1 MASIIPPRAGSAPP
15 IRGRDDFNSSL
26 PTRLN
31 TRRIPK
37 PPRATSD
44 QGQLKHGAPPRIP
57 SSNSQQKTQKSRR
70 ATKQGVCSELIA
82 ERCSIAMSRTETVL
96 VSSSGDVIVCRC
108 RRSSQPY
115 YGKGRQDALEGWS
128 SVVIPC
134 CDTDCIGGHDT
145 PWSPV
150 FDTLKVT
157 QQVSGEISQA
167 SEMSTYEWEQKD
179 KFVFSKRGLLGGA
192 IHSPIHDV
200 QHGNQQQE
208 EEATV
213 VNDEPKNNGDQPQV
227 PVCDDSV
234 EDNNVDVYDGGI
246 LPLPSFD
253 YSHFSAG
260 HNDMISF
267 PGNGERS
274 RRKNQF
280 SFPTINEGDEK
291 KADDGDDKVD
301 ATDVQE
307 FVHGVPKFLSSLSQ
321 IRITKVSAHPLGA
334 HVLLISAEAIL
345 FSYGL
350 NNHGQLGIG
359 MKFDVR
365 DNQRG
370 FLTTPTIITPLL
382 ENGGKTINCAAGV
395 DHSLVVVSTEGRR
408 IQKVQSNPGVA
419 DSDVGALSIS
429 RVTSSPSR
437 LFVEKDE
444 DDHVAE
450 VHSTDT
456 ANEAVLHHQIYGFGN
471 NEFMKLGLVNASSEN
486 HESEGDVADVLLP
499 RRVAL
504 HCTVWPQ
511 KSASESQSLPR
522 HGVFDVAASAEH
534 SAALVRRATGDVEV
548 YMWGNASLGALG
560 SFEKTDSEQN
570 KNSPRKEKTRRSTV
584 TKIFPIPTVVE
595 ELSYRPSRDTPGGDF
610 PKHVTLGPYCTFVV
624 MSSGRCLSCG
634 YSPEGMLGQGHG
646 VTHAVKPAALYF
658 PEDSKIVSIS
668 SGAYHCVAISD
679 DGRAYSWGINSHGR
693 LGLGRQGDYTATY
706 PGEAGGSKSV
716 VEWLPQKLEVAD
728 CADKD
733 SGCPSPRIIRV
744 CAGYDG
750 SMLVVD
756 SGKVL
761 SFGKKSGRLGVG
773 ELTNDVTS
781 PQPMFG
787 GLRLFRGSQPKPE
800 TTSVSQAP

>member
-1 MASIIPPRAGSAPP
+1 MTSATPPRAGSAPP
-15 IRGRDDFNSSL
+15 IRGRDGFNNS
-26 PTRLN
+26 PPARVEP
-31 TRRIPK
+31 RRIQK
-37 PPRATSD
+37 PAATSSISN
-44 QGQLKHGAPPRIP
+44 GQPPHGAPPRVP
-57 SSNSQQKTQKSRR
+57 VAHSKQKPKR
-70 ATKQGVCSELIA
+70 ARKPTKQYVCSGDIA
-82 ERCSIAMSRTETVL
+82 ERCSVAMSRTETIL

-108 RRSSQPY
+108 RKSSQPY
-115 YGKGRQDALEGWS
+115 SGQVRQDALEGWS

-134 CDTDCIGGHDT
+134 CDTDCIGGNDN

-167 SEMSTYEWEQKD
+167 SEMSTYEWEQAD

-200 QHGNQQQE
+200 KHGNQRQE
-208 EEATV
+208 EDATV
-213 VNDEPKNNGDQPQV
+213 VNNEPKSQGSQSQA
-227 PVCDDSV
+227 PVSDDSAD
-234 EDNNVDVYDGGI
+234 EMNSDIYDGGI

-260 HNDMISF
+260 DNDMISVS
-267 PGNGERS
+267 GNGDRR
-274 RRKNQF
+274 RRKSQLP
-280 SFPTINEGDEK
+280 FPTIKEGDEK
-291 KADDGDDKVD
+291 KADDGDDRND
-301 ATDVQE
+301 ASDVEQ

-359 MKFDVR
+359 MKFSVN
-365 DNQRG
+365 DNKRG
-370 FLTTPTIITPLL
+370 FLTNPIIITPLL
-382 ENGGKTINCAAGV
+382 ENGGKAINCAAGV
-395 DHSLVVVSTEGRR
+395 DHSIVVVSTEGRR
-408 IQKVQSNPGVA
+408 IQKVQTDSGDA
-419 DSDVGALSIS
+419 QSDVGALSIS

-437 LFVEKDE
+437 LFVDKD
-444 DDHVAE
+444 DDDRGSEAQ
-450 VHSTDT
+450 SIDT
-456 ANEAVLHHQIYGFGN
+456 ANEAVRHHQLYGFGN

-486 HESEGDVADVLLP
+486 SESETDGLDVVLP

-511 KSASESQSLPR
+511 KAAPENQSLPP

-560 SFEKTDSEQN
+560 QVDKLDSE
-570 KNSPRKEKTRRSTV
+570 NSSRTPSSRKGKSRRTTV
-584 TKIFPIPTVVE
+584 NKIFPLPTVVE
-595 ELSYRPSRDTPGGDF
+595 DLSHRYSRDGPGGEF
-610 PKHVTLGPYCTFVV
+610 PRQVTLGPYCTFVV

-646 VTHAVKPAALYF
+646 VSHAVKPTQIYF
-658 PEDSKIVSIS
+658 PKDTKIVSIS
-668 SGAYHCVAISD
+668 SGAYHCVALSD
-679 DGRAYSWGINSHGR
+679 DGNAYSWGINSHGR
-693 LGLGRQGDYTATY
+693 LGLENKGEYLATY
-706 PGEAGGSKSV
+706 PKEADESLKV
-716 VEWLPQKLEVAD
+716 VEWLPQKVEVTKGSVTGGQDASNSSQ
-728 CADKD
+728 K
-733 SGCPSPRIIRV
+733 IIKV

-761 SFGKKSGRLGVG
+761 SFGKKSGRLGLG
-773 ELTNDVTS
+773 ELTNDVNS
-781 PQPMFG
+781 PQPLFG
-787 GLRLFRGSQPKPE
+787 GLRLFRGQTRIVKS
-800 TTSVSQAP
+800 